1 MILRTG
7 IIALLF
13 TLCLFGC
20 SATKPIVWKSQDIT
34 FTDFKAFEI
43 RPVFNATGK
52 SVKQDILSFLTASLK
67 EQFELQNLQLTDA
80 AQPTSRVLVVQ
91 TDILVYT
98 TSKQVTGKQV
108 ATASGGAYRIA
119 QCSLLARLINKS
131 TSTVVARISTI
142 NEFGLKLQQ
151 EYKTHEKILEKSA
164 ATVAKE
170 VARIM
175 QPLETEPLDSVWQK
189 F

>member
-20 SATKPIVWKSQDIT
+20 STTKPIVWKAQDIS

-67 EQFELQNLQLTDA
+67 EEFELQNLQLADA
-80 AQPTSRVLVVQ
+80 TQPTSRVLVVQ
-91 TDILVYT
+91 SDILVYT

-108 ATASGGAYRIA
+108 ATASGGAYWLA
-119 QCSLLARLINKS
+119 QCSLLTRLINKS
-131 TSTVVARISTI
+131 TSNVVARISTT
-142 NEFGLKLQQ
+142 NEFGVKLREYENHERILK
-151 EYKTHEKILEKSA
+151 KSA
-164 ATVAKE
+164 ATVATE
-170 VARIM
+170 VAKLM
-175 QPLETEPLDSVWQK
+175 KPLEPEPSDSVWP
-189 F
+189 